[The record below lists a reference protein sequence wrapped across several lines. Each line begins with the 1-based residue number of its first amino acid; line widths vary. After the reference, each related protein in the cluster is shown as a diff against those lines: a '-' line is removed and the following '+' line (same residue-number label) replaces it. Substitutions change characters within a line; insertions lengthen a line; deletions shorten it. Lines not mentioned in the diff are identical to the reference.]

1 METRKIIQI
10 NQLPLQEAV
19 LERISNSIS
28 TYAAAG
34 IIIEVVDFDGLIALV
49 IITQS
54 NLNIG
59 NILNNKNLYELGKSV
74 FSGIDEIKFKII
86 PSVFSLNV
94 HNITIKWIE
103 DKMKEFRVNKKD
115 LVKQTA
121 IDNAS
126 LGLIL
131 LGKIELSK
139 PIRAMFFYYF
149 LAFELNRNFREND

>member
-1 METRKIIQI
+1 METRKIIHI

-28 TYAAAG
+28 TYAASG

-86 PSVFSLNV
+86 PSVFSLNI

-149 LAFELNRNFREND
+149 LAFELNRDFKEND